1 MVTKNYAH
9 RAIAGTMVL
18 LAIAACGAGR
28 PDIDELATALQK
40 PDSIV
45 PVTAEQADCVAQVLH
60 DSDVSDETLTAIAE
74 NDADYSA
81 SSDEQ
86 NALTQA
92 ITEAQTA
99 CV

>member
-1 MVTKNYAH
+1 MNRPPPATRPTAVVTS
-9 RAIAGTMVL
+9 V
-18 LAIAACGAGR
+18 
-28 PDIDELATALQK
+28 
-40 PDSIV
+40 V
-45 PVTAEQADCVAQVLH
+45 PVTTEQADCVAQVLH

-81 SSDEQ
+81 TSDEQ
-86 NALTQA
+86 NTLTQA